1 MFFLTPRLTISM
13 NSSKPSSALTK
24 WSFDLNLSEQDI
36 GYEVLKRC
44 PLPYGMK
51 RVHEFE
57 KEVENEGGSEHDI
70 AVNKAAQALLQR
82 KRQHAMAQAMS
93 PGKQLLMQAF
103 MLYMSGKQLNL
114 FSISVTS
121 MAILNPIKSVL
132 NTNHAFKQFE
142 DEEGKV
148 ELQIPKLIWI
158 FFNLLYL
165 IIGLYKMSSL
175 RLLPTTSAD
184 WANTV
189 VFKEM
194 LEHSRIP

>member
-1 MFFLTPRLTISM
+1 LY
-13 NSSKPSSALTK
+13 NNDSALTK

-93 PGKQLLMQAF
+93 PGKQLLMVRF
-103 MLYMSGKQLNL
+103 
-114 FSISVTS
+114 TS
-121 MAILNPIKSVL
+121 NYGIGMIFPLAGFVL
-132 NTNHAFKQFE
+132 
-142 DEEGKV
+142 
-148 ELQIPKLIWI
+148 
-158 FFNLLYL
+158 
-165 IIGLYKMSSL
+165 
-175 RLLPTTSAD
+175 
-184 WANTV
+184 
-189 VFKEM
+189 
-194 LEHSRIP
+194 

>member
-1 MFFLTPRLTISM
+1 LN
-13 NSSKPSSALTK
+13 NSDSALTK

-93 PGKQLLMQAF
+93 PGKQLLMVRF
-103 MLYMSGKQLNL
+103 
-114 FSISVTS
+114 TS
-121 MAILNPIKSVL
+121 NYGIGMIFPLAGFVL
-132 NTNHAFKQFE
+132 
-142 DEEGKV
+142 
-148 ELQIPKLIWI
+148 
-158 FFNLLYL
+158 
-165 IIGLYKMSSL
+165 
-175 RLLPTTSAD
+175 
-184 WANTV
+184 
-189 VFKEM
+189 
-194 LEHSRIP
+194 